1 MAAFLHKNVTNM
13 KRKLISIL
21 TVGCL
26 VAGIFIIQLLA
37 GCKANN
43 TTKGGAIGAGVGG
56 AIGGVIGNQSDNTA
70 VGAIIG
76 ATVGGATGA
85 LIGRHMD
92 KQAEELKRDLDGAT
106 VERVGEGIKITFDS
120 GLMFDHDSYQLKPA
134 TQENLVELSKTL
146 EKYDDTNI
154 LIEGHTDN
162 TGADDYNVDLSEKR
176 AASVARYLKD
186 QGIKSGRI
194 TTEGYGEVQPITS
207 NETTE
212 GKQQNRRV
220 EVAIYANKKMKKL
233 AEKGEL

>member
-1 MAAFLHKNVTNM
+1 MITATIVAAIIVM
-13 KRKLISIL
+13 QIL
-21 TVGCL
+21 V
-26 VAGIFIIQLLA
+26 

-56 AIGGVIGNQSDNTA
+56 AIGGVIGHKSDNTA

-85 LIGRHMD
+85 IIGREMD
-92 KQAEELKRDLDGAT
+92 KQAEELKRDLEGAE

-120 GLMFDHDSYQLKPA
+120 GLMFDIDSYGLKPS
-134 TQENLVELSKTL
+134 TRENLAELSKTL
-146 EKYDDTNI
+146 EKYDDTDI

-162 TGADDYNVDLSEKR
+162 TGESDYNLNLSDQR
-176 AASVARYLKD
+176 AEEVAEFLQD
-186 QGIKSGRI
+186 QGVKSNRI
-194 TTEGYGEVQPITS
+194 TTEGYGEGQPLAS
-207 NETTE
+207 NSSMD
-212 GKQQNRRV
+212 GRQQNRRV

>member
-1 MAAFLHKNVTNM
+1 M
-13 KRKLISIL
+13 KRKYLSIL
-21 TVGCL
+21 
-26 VAGIFIIQLLA
+26 VAASIVFAIFLMQLLT

-56 AIGGVIGNQSDNTA
+56 AIGGVIGHQSDNTA
-70 VGAIIG
+70 AGAIIG

-92 KQAEELKRDLDGAT
+92 KQAEELKRDLKGAE

-120 GLMFDHDSYQLKPA
+120 GLMFNVDSYQLKA
-134 TQENLVELSKTL
+134 DTEANLSDLSKTL
-146 EKYDDTNI
+146 QKYDDTNI

-162 TGADDYNVDLSEKR
+162 TGTNDYNMDLSQRR
-176 AASVARYLKD
+176 ASSVANYLKD
-186 QGIKSGRI
+186 HGVKSGRI
-194 TTEGYGEVQPITS
+194 TTEGYGEEQPAAS
-207 NETTE
+207 NETAQ
-212 GKQQNRRV
+212 GRQNNRRV

>member
-1 MAAFLHKNVTNM
+1 MTRKYISLLTTITIVIAIVILQIVT
-13 KRKLISIL
+13 
-21 TVGCL
+21 
-26 VAGIFIIQLLA
+26 

-56 AIGGVIGNQSDNTA
+56 TIGGIIGSKSDNTA

-92 KQAEELKRDLDGAT
+92 KQAEELKKDLEGAN

-120 GLMFDHDSYQLKPA
+120 GLMFDLDSYQLKPA
-134 TQENLVELSKTL
+134 TRENLSDLSKTL
-146 EKYDDTNI
+146 KKYEDTNI

-162 TGADDYNVDLSEKR
+162 TGASNYNINLSEQR
-176 AASVARYLKD
+176 AASVADFLSD
-186 QGIKSGRI
+186 QGVKNSRMI
-194 TTEGYGEVQPITS
+194 TEGYGEGQPIAS
-207 NETTE
+207 NENVE
-212 GKQQNRRV
+212 GRQKNRRV
-220 EVAIYANKKMKKL
+220 EVAIYANKRMKKL